1 MRTVGDAHVLDVR
14 TSVTQSCHPLIL
26 DVPAALD
33 VDDLQL
39 RTEPRE
45 VVQGLISNVK
55 TSLEVI
61 LSLYLDCHLTLPLI

>member
-1 MRTVGDAHVLDVR
+1 MYQALVSKMGTVGDAHILDVG
-14 TSVTQSCHPLIL
+14 TSVTQSRHPLIL

-61 LSLYLDCHLTLPLI
+61 SK

>member
-1 MRTVGDAHVLDVR
+1 MYQALVCKMRTVGDAHVLDVW
-14 TSVTQSCHPLIL
+14 TSVTQSRHPLIL

-33 VDDLQL
+33 IDDLQL

-45 VVQGLISNVK
+45 VVHGLISNVK

-61 LSLYLDCHLTLPLI
+61 I

>member
-1 MRTVGDAHVLDVR
+1 MYQALVCEMRAVGDAHVLDVG

-39 RTEPRE
+39 GTEPRE
-45 VVQGLISNVK
+45 VVQGLVSNVK
-55 TSLEVI
+55 TALRKI
-61 LSLYLDCHLTLPLI
+61 YQLP